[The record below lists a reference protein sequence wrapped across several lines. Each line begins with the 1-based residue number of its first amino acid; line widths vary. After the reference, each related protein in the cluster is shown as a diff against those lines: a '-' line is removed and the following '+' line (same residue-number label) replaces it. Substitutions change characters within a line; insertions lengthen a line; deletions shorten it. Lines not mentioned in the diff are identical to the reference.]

1 MMSKKMQAAL
11 NEQIKHEL
19 ESAYLYYAM
28 VAYLSDQGL
37 DGMAQWMKV
46 QTQEELAHAAKLFD
60 FIVERNG
67 RVELEALKKPQ
78 KEWDSPLSVFKDAY
92 QHEQFITSKINDL
105 YKLAQEE
112 NDYPAAVLLQWFINE
127 QVEEE
132 AAALKVVEDLERV
145 GGTGH
150 GIFML
155 DRELGART
163 FTPPTAEGE

>member
-1 MMSKKMQAAL
+1 MMSQKMQDAL

-28 VAYLSDQGL
+28 VAYLANEGL

-46 QTQEELAHAAKLFD
+46 QTQEEMLHASKLFD

-67 RVELEALKKPQ
+67 RVELAALAKP
-78 KEWDSPLSVFKDAY
+78 KGEWESPLAAFKDAY
-92 QHEQFITSKINDL
+92 EHEKFITGKINAL

-132 AAALKVVEDLERV
+132 AAALKIVEDLERV

-150 GIFML
+150 GLFML
-155 DRELGART
+155 DRELGSRT
-163 FTPPTAEGE
+163 FTPPADGE